1 MRATYLNVLYDL
13 AQKDGNVVSLVA
25 DNGLIVYDK
34 FKQDFPSRYFNFG
47 IGEANMVAAAAGMAS
62 CGLIPYCYTIG
73 AFLAYRSYEFI
84 RDDVCFQNQ
93 NVKIIGIGTGVTYS
107 TLGPSH
113 HSTEDIGLLRSI
125 PNLTVLS
132 PASRMETQW
141 AVEESYRIVGPV
153 YIRLGNNSE
162 EYYKEYP
169 EFELGVP
176 SVVQDGDDITIVTTG
191 AILYEVMKAAKLLQD
206 ENINAKVVSMHTL
219 KPLDKKRVCKTLTK
233 TGKLVVVEEHN
244 VIGGLYS
251 AISEI
256 LLEYGIALPV
266 LRIALQDNFA
276 KGYGSVEEV
285 RVANGLGA
293 DDIYMQTGR
302 FFGKKDKHCSLP

>member
-1 MRATYLNVLYDL
+1 MRSTYLNVLYGL
-13 AQKDGNVVSLVA
+13 AQKDTNVVSLVA

-132 PASRMETQW
+132 PASRVETKW
-141 AVEESYRIVGPV
+141 AVEESYRIIGPV

-162 EYYKEYP
+162 EYYRGYP
-169 EFELGVP
+169 GFELGVP

-191 AILYEVMKAAKLLQD
+191 AILCEVMKAAKLLRD
-206 ENINAKVVSMHTL
+206 EKINAGVVSMHTL
-219 KPLDKKRVCKTLTK
+219 KPLDKNRVFETLAK

-244 VIGGLYS
+244 FIGGLYS
-251 AISEI
+251 AISEV
-256 LLEYGIALPV
+256 LLECGFALPV
-266 LRIALQDNFA
+266 LRIGLQDSFA

-285 RVANGLGA
+285 RAANGLGA
-293 DDIYMQTGR
+293 YDIYMQTGR
-302 FFGKKDKHCSLP
+302 FFREEG